1 MIKNIITKSGWL
13 KLYKNKFFKKSANAN
28 KQLKPVTHTNVFY
41 MLYGQRSFVHICMAK
56 ERENNYLHIIVLYVV
71 CTKVISS
78 YLYRIRKRKITT
90 CIGLLLVFFLSLS
103 LSLDF
108 WGMNYEEFI
117 CVKLPLSLFNFFF
130 PFIVNQLLFYKFRKK
145 IITITLY
152 FNKNNH
158 RPLEIQD
165 ISH

>member
-1 MIKNIITKSGWL
+1 MIKNIITKSGQL
-13 KLYKNKFFKKSANAN
+13 TLYNKFFFFKSANAN

-103 LSLDF
+103 LSPDF
-108 WGMNYEEFI
+108 WSMNYEEFI
-117 CVKLPLSLFNFFF
+117 CVRLPLSPNFFF
-130 PFIVNQLLFYKFRKK
+130 FTFYC
-145 IITITLY
+145 
-152 FNKNNH
+152 
-158 RPLEIQD
+158 
-165 ISH
+165 

>member
-1 MIKNIITKSGWL
+1 MIKNIITKSGQL
-13 KLYKNKFFKKSANAN
+13 KLYNKFFFFKSANAN

-103 LSLDF
+103 LRIFGVWTMKSLYVWDF
-108 WGMNYEEFI
+108 
-117 CVKLPLSLFNFFF
+117 LSLQIYFFT
-130 PFIVNQLLFYKFRKK
+130 FYC
-145 IITITLY
+145 
-152 FNKNNH
+152 
-158 RPLEIQD
+158 
-165 ISH
+165 

>member
-1 MIKNIITKSGWL
+1 MIKNIITKSGQL
-13 KLYKNKFFKKSANAN
+13 KLYNKFFFFKSANAN

-56 ERENNYLHIIVLYVV
+56 ERENNYLHFIVLYVV

-103 LSLDF
+103 LQIFGVWTMKSLYVWDF
-108 WGMNYEEFI
+108 
-117 CVKLPLSLFNFFF
+117 LSLQFFF
-130 PFIVNQLLFYKFRKK
+130 FFYLFC
-145 IITITLY
+145 
-152 FNKNNH
+152 
-158 RPLEIQD
+158 
-165 ISH
+165 

>member
-1 MIKNIITKSGWL
+1 MIKNIITKSGQL
-13 KLYKNKFFKKSANAN
+13 KLYNKFFFFKSANAN

-78 YLYRIRKRKITT
+78 YLYRIRKRKIIT

-103 LSLDF
+103 LQIFGVWTMKSLYVWDF
-108 WGMNYEEFI
+108 
-117 CVKLPLSLFNFFF
+117 LSLQIYFFT
-130 PFIVNQLLFYKFRKK
+130 FYC
-145 IITITLY
+145 
-152 FNKNNH
+152 
-158 RPLEIQD
+158 
-165 ISH
+165 

>member
-1 MIKNIITKSGWL
+1 MIKNIIIKSGQL
-13 KLYKNKFFKKSANAN
+13 KLYNKFFFKKSANAN

-103 LSLDF
+103 PDF
-108 WGMNYEEFI
+108 WSMNYEEFI
-117 CVKLPLSLFNFFF
+117 CVRLPLSPNLFFYLLLLINFIFT
-130 PFIVNQLLFYKFRKK
+130 NSGKK
-145 IITITLY
+145 IITIISILT
-152 FNKNNH
+152 KTSTVH
-158 RPLEIQD
+158 KPSEIQD